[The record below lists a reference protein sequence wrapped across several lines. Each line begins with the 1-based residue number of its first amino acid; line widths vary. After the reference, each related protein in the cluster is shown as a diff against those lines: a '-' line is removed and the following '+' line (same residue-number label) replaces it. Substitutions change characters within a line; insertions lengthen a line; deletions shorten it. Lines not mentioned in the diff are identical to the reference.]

1 MGVKA
6 KEVKD
11 RKCWSCKR
19 VLVAN
24 AKDLKRH
31 AVDCVRASRLG
42 LKLPGV
48 ERPSFEIIRP

>member
-11 RKCWSCKR
+11 RKCWNCKR
-19 VLVAN
+19 VLVTN
-24 AKDLKRH
+24 SKNLKRH

-42 LKLPGV
+42 LKLPAV
-48 ERPSFEIIRP
+48 EIIRP